1 MARPQTAQRTAMTP
15 ATPTTPIEI
24 ETASGELFAV
34 SFEDVRH
41 FISPKA
47 TDAEC
52 KIFLETCR
60 AYHLN
65 PFTKEAYLIH
75 YDNKND
81 ETPATIVLGKNC
93 YLQMAERHPAFDGFE
108 AGIVVYSEG
117 QIVDRE
123 GSILYDGET
132 LLGGWAKVYR
142 KDRTRPGYDEV
153 KFDEYNTGKSMWAAK
168 PATMIRKVA
177 LVHALREA
185 FPSTFGLLYD
195 ESEIEV
201 VAEGTAREV
210 EEPPSCRAAHAGHPH
225 RPSPWSR
232 SPQQRL
238 SPKRQN
244 RPRTMMTRSRRGRLF
259 DYSHPHR
266 REGIGH
272 PQVGRVHETH
282 REQESLCADHQSA
295 QREAA

>member
-1 MARPQTAQRTAMTP
+1 MAFTRPGQAAAQAAAPATRTPPAGMARPQTAQRTAMTP

-24 ETASGELFAV
+24 ETASGELFTV

-75 YDNKND
+75 YDNKSD
-81 ETPATIVLGKNC
+81 DTHATIVLGKNC

-153 KFDEYNTGKSMWAAK
+153 KLDEYNTGKSLWASK

-177 LVHALREA
+177 LVHALRET

-195 ESEIEV
+195 ESEINV
-201 VAEGTAREV
+201 VAEGSAREV
-210 EEPPSCRAAHAGHPH
+210 EEPAQLPCRTRRPAAPTKPAVEITTDAGKSDTEAP
-225 RPSPWSR
+225 PAYNEDGDP
-232 SPQQRL
+232 
-238 SPKRQN
+238 
-244 RPRTMMTRSRRGRLF
+244 F
-259 DYSHPHR
+259 A
-266 REGIGH
+266 EG
-272 PQVGRVHETH
+272 
-282 REQESLCADHQSA
+282 
-295 QREAA
+295 EAL

>member
-1 MARPQTAQRTAMTP
+1 MAFTRPGQAAAQAAAPATRTPPAGMARPQTAQRTAMTP

-24 ETASGELFAV
+24 ETASGELFTV

-75 YDNKND
+75 YDNKSD
-81 ETPATIVLGKNC
+81 DTPATIVLGKNC

-153 KFDEYNTGKSMWAAK
+153 KLDEYNTGKSLWASK

-177 LVHALREA
+177 LVHALRET

-195 ESEIEV
+195 ESEINV
-201 VAEGTAREV
+201 VAEGSAREV
-210 EEPPSCRAAHAGHPH
+210 EEPAQLPRRTRRPAASTKPAVEITTDAGKSDTEAP
-225 RPSPWSR
+225 PAYNDDGDP
-232 SPQQRL
+232 
-238 SPKRQN
+238 
-244 RPRTMMTRSRRGRLF
+244 F
-259 DYSHPHR
+259 A
-266 REGIGH
+266 EG
-272 PQVGRVHETH
+272 
-282 REQESLCADHQSA
+282 
-295 QREAA
+295 EAL

>member
-1 MARPQTAQRTAMTP
+1 
-15 ATPTTPIEI
+15 
-24 ETASGELFAV
+24 
-34 SFEDVRH
+34 
-41 FISPKA
+41 
-47 TDAEC
+47 
-52 KIFLETCR
+52 
-60 AYHLN
+60 
-65 PFTKEAYLIH
+65 
-75 YDNKND
+75 
-81 ETPATIVLGKNC
+81 
-93 YLQMAERHPAFDGFE
+93 MAERHPAFDGFE

-210 EEPPSCRAAHAGHPH
+210 EEPAQLPRRTR
-225 RPSPWSR
+225 RPSAPTK
-232 SPQQRL
+232 PVVEITTAEAI
-238 SPKRQN
+238 P
-244 RPRTMMTRSRRGRLF
+244 
-259 DYSHPHR
+259 
-266 REGIGH
+266 
-272 PQVGRVHETH
+272 
-282 REQESLCADHQSA
+282 
-295 QREAA
+295 EAAKPAADDDDPFAEGEAL